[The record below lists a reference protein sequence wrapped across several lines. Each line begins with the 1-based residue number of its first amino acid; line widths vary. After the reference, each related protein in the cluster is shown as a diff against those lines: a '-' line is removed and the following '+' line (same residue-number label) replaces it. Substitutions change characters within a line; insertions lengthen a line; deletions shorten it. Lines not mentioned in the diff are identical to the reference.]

1 MTGPITLKIR
11 EFLIDRAPAT
21 PERVA
26 EAVPELT
33 EVGGAERAL
42 LLMRLDPTLERT
54 GNEMWAARGTAN
66 TDDSRVRKAVER
78 FFDGRPGAPLASAV
92 RAVANETSL
101 PEHKV
106 RERLTEQFVVLGT
119 NIFNRRQ

>member
-1 MTGPITLKIR
+1 MIGPITSKIR
-11 EFLIDRAPAT
+11 DFLIDRGPAT

-26 EAVPELT
+26 EAVFELM

-54 GNEMWAARGTAN
+54 GTEKWAARGTAV
-66 TDDSRVRKAVER
+66 TDDSHVRKAVEK
-78 FFDGRPGAPLASAV
+78 FFDGRPGVPLASAV

-106 RERLTEQFVVLGT
+106 RELLIEQFVVEGT
-119 NIFNRRQ
+119 NIFNRRR